1 MPRLRRLGRG
11 TNDSAS
17 SHVELRPVQRALYH
31 ITCQFSSRERPADMR
46 TTIVDRIVIAI
57 DIRDKNVLPSNWV
70 TLHHPRWNF
79 RRGCNLYPTVCQL
92 IAHSLLASSSQLFLK
107 TCSSNYVEARGSCL
121 QSDSRQDF

>member
-1 MPRLRRLGRG
+1 MPRPGHLARG
-11 TNDSAS
+11 TTDSAG
-17 SHVELRPVQRALYH
+17 SHVELGPVHRTLCH
-31 ITCQFSSRERPADMR
+31 TPSQFPSRGRPADMR

-57 DIRDKNVLPSNWV
+57 DIRDKNVFPSNWV

-79 RRGCNLYPTVCQL
+79 RRRCNLYPTVCQL

>member
-1 MPRLRRLGRG
+1 MPGCGRLGGGRKECP
-11 TNDSAS
+11 S
-17 SHVELRPVQRALYH
+17 SPVERPPVKGALYH
-31 ITCQFSSRERPADMR
+31 IPCQFSSRERPADMR

-57 DIRDKNVLPSNWV
+57 DIRDKNVFPSNWV

-79 RRGCNLYPTVCQL
+79 RRRCNLYPTVCQL